1 MLLYKTS
8 LRVWSLNSLLMT
20 MDWRLLDLL
29 TKVGALWGLLAK
41 ALLLEVILDWDC
53 GMEGLLAKA

>member
-1 MLLYKTS
+1 
-8 LRVWSLNSLLMT
+8 